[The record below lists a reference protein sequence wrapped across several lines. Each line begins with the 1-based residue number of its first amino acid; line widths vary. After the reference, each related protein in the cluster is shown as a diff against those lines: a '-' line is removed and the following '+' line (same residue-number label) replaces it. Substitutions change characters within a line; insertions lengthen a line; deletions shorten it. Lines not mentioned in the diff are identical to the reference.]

1 MGWLK
6 DGAIKTKEFF
16 NKENL
21 QENKEQI
28 EILAEKGAELTQ
40 ETVMK
45 TLDWAYESILTG
57 FPGQKNVFEHCDDYI
72 KRYQTEEAIRRL
84 INSQTQKAATTGF
97 LSNVGGLITLPV
109 AIPVNLAS
117 VIFIQM
123 RMIAAIAYLRGYDL
137 KSDQVQTFIYITL
150 AGTSVSELVKQAGI
164 QMGNKTLAAL
174 VKKIPGSIILKINQ
188 TVGYRMVTKAG
199 STGTINILK
208 MVPVVGGVVGGTF
221 DTITTR
227 SIAKL
232 ARHNFKDDGFDLGDG
247 NVIKKE
253 DLLNEN

>member
-1 MGWLK
+1 MGRLK